1 MKWLLSY
8 LKGTSSMGICFSKKG
23 VKLEGFVDADLS
35 EDIVTKNSTMR
46 YISIVG
52 GTTVSLNV

>member
-1 MKWLLSY
+1 M
-8 LKGTSSMGICFSKKG
+8 
-23 VKLEGFVDADLS
+23 KLEGFVDADLS

-46 YISIVG
+46 YMSIVG